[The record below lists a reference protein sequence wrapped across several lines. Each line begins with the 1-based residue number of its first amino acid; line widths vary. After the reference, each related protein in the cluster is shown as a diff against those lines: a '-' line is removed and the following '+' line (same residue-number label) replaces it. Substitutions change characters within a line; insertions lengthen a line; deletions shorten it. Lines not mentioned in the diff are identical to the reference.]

1 MNLIKSFLLLVL
13 CAMPYVAGAAPVA
26 TTAGS
31 NLTAWN
37 GNAGATNNNNWNTLM
52 NVRSQVAGD
61 APTADFGNCNSLIL
75 RCAQPKCAGCTTAEI
90 AKPIVLGC
98 VNSTPACK
106 QHADSGLVDFI
117 TAQLVSGATAK
128 AQQQQNAV
136 NQAAAAQSNAQIAQL
151 QNQLTQM
158 QSQMQQQSQNSN
170 NAEIAALRAELEQQ
184 KLANEQAR
192 EDLRR
197 AQEEQQSTESKSES
211 ETTTDV
217 TPSETQVAAS
227 RAGVSEDLL
236 ARNQIS
242 GEILTAVE
250 NAKVEMKTLERVMR
264 EAFTYAGCDVR
275 GNNCKGPKR
284 VSVFKDKALDFMEP
298 YDSVVDEMYDALMM
312 AMAVG
317 VDVSDIVMMLNN
329 ACQKYA
335 KYLCS
340 IDETDCYEVY
350 TADSCPNGKSV
361 KGMHFKARNPGS
373 SEGEKKVGCST
384 SYDNSFVRGGH
395 ECQPG
400 MVVPPED
407 DVRCN
412 PTGFVTEDEE
422 VENFWFEEK
431 DEHSGRQ
438 RLGCATA
445 TLDGL
450 SFFAR
455 RTGKKSNR
463 DISLDV
469 LERMLLQD
477 ASDYSGSANRY
488 VRNSGGKDIAKIK
501 YCALSGSGY
510 DSLVAAINTKK
521 LPKEIC
527 VTDKYLERQAEAAAD
542 FRVYGLVSN
551 GGETDEEIFED
562 TCIRAG
568 GYVKSETTGTKL
580 VTYCVCGNAKE
591 DDISGFEGKKCDKSK
606 NKFEDKGG

>member
-37 GNAGATNNNNWNTLM
+37 GNSGATNNNNWNTLM

-211 ETTTDV
+211 ETTIDA

-227 RAGVSEDLL
+227 RADVPEDLL

-317 VDVSDIVMMLNN
+317 VDVSDVVMMLNN

-340 IDETDCYEVY
+340 IDKTDCYEVY
-350 TADSCPNGKSV
+350 TVDSCPNGKSV
-361 KGMHFKARNPGS
+361 KGKSFVARVETSGD
-373 SEGEKKVGCST
+373 KGCQLT
-384 SYDNSFVRGGH
+384 TPNSFVRGGH

-422 VENFWFEEK
+422 VENFWFEEEN
-431 DEHSGRQ
+431 EHSGRQ

-477 ASDYSGSANRY
+477 ATDYSGSANRY
-488 VRNSGGKDIAKIK
+488 VSNSGEPEVAKIK

-527 VTDKYLERQAEAAAD
+527 VKDSYLVKQGEAADA
-542 FRVYGLVSN
+542 FRLNHTNVER
-551 GGETDEEIFED
+551 GGETDEDAFD
-562 TCIRAG
+562 DACRQAG
-568 GYVKSETTGTKL
+568 GRMVTENKEDKL
-580 VTYCVCGNAKE
+580 MTYCVCGTTKKDKISDFQDKICNKE
-591 DDISGFEGKKCDKSK
+591 K
-606 NKFEDKGG
+606 NKFE